1 MALKTVLLAAL
12 LAVLPVG
19 ARAQVTLQE
28 ARDEAHAWIV
38 ARKDAITTR
47 VQACV
52 DEGNPRLC
60 HTAWAAS
67 TMCNTLPTDSGLCTV
82 TLDDPGRHVTGLC
95 DSCFTGEGQFADAG
109 ISIPAT
115 APVNAKLSIYKRTST
130 WKDGVQ
136 LVVRF
141 QYDGTLQERAYG
153 TGIAPSFGWREV
165 TAGP

>member
-1 MALKTVLLAAL
+1 MRKLFLIAL
-12 LAVLPVG
+12 LVAFP
-19 ARAQVTLQE
+19 AAAEAQITLQQ

-38 ARKDAITTR
+38 ARKDAIIAR

-52 DEGNPRLC
+52 DEGDPRLC

-67 TMCNTLPTDSGLCTV
+67 AMCNTLPTDSQLCTI
-82 TLDDPGRHVTGLC
+82 TLDDPGRYVTGPC

-115 APVNAKLSIYKRTST
+115 APVNAKLNIFKRAVS

-141 QYDGTLQERAYG
+141 MYDGTIQERAYG
-153 TGIAPSFGWREV
+153 TGIAPSYGWREM
-165 TAGP
+165 TAGS